1 MADNARLTQATPQEI
16 IISMLAGL
24 FAPLIAIFL
33 IIQLIA
39 GIQGKQVDKDS
50 PAVAAKIVENNIR
63 PFAKLEALD
72 ANAPKVEKSGQ
83 EVYDS
88 VCGACHGSGALGA
101 PKYQNK
107 GDWGPRIG
115 KGLDALS
122 KHALEGFNQMPARGG
137 NPDLSDTEVTRAIVY
152 MANAAGAKFKEP
164 AAPTPPPSASVA
176 VSATAAA
183 PEAPDA
189 AELAKG
195 KNVFEGTCK
204 ACHETGVAGAP
215 KFGDK
220 AAWAPRIKTGFE
232 ALYTSAVKGKN
243 AMPAKGGNASL
254 TYADVKAAVDYMV
267 SKAK

>member
-1 MADNARLTQATPQEI
+1 MADTAKMTQATPQEI
-16 IISMLAGL
+16 IISVVAGL

-39 GIQGKQVDKDS
+39 GIQGKQVDTDS
-50 PAVAAKIVENNIR
+50 PEVAARIVENNIR
-63 PFAKLEALD
+63 PFAKLEAVD
-72 ANAPKVEKSGQ
+72 ANALKVEKSGQ
-83 EVYDS
+83 EAYDS

-107 GDWGPRIG
+107 GDWGPRNG
-115 KGLDALS
+115 KGLDALI

-137 NPDLSDTEVTRAIVY
+137 NPDLSDTEITRAIVY

-164 AAPTPPPSASVA
+164 AAASVPAAVVAGGAAPAASVA
-176 VSATAAA
+176 AD
-183 PEAPDA
+183 P
-189 AELAKG
+189 AKG
-195 KNVFEGTCK
+195 KAVFEATCK
-204 ACHETGVAGAP
+204 ACHGSGVAGAP

-220 AAWAPRIKTGFE
+220 AAWAPRIKTGLE
-232 ALYTSAVKGKN
+232 ALYTSALKGKN

-254 TYADVKAAVDYMV
+254 ADADVKAAVQYMV